1 MMVSFTKLFALL
13 VLFSTGLLASC
24 AELKESGR
32 TIGHMT
38 RNVTREIGHG
48 TRDAAREIGHGTRRV
63 VKSIGQET
71 KT

>member
-1 MMVSFTKLFALL
+1 MIVSFAKFFALL
-13 VLFSTGLLASC
+13 LIFSTGLLTSC

-32 TIGHMT
+32 IIGHMT

-48 TRDAAREIGHGTRRV
+48 TRDVTREIGHGTRRV
-63 VKSIGQET
+63 VQTIGQET